1 MPLSSLSY
9 PGPGMRTGVLSVEP
23 RWDAA
28 LAPPGNVLPGRNL
41 TLPADDVA
49 STRSS
54 LASAAAASTSAS
66 TMRTDARTAR
76 SGKARSSTSVTSST
90 VARRS
95 GQRVRLSTHLAN
107 RTAQCRPARAASRR
121 ITPRRAS
128 RRNLL
133 LERQTQLQR
142 QLVQVEEL
150 LEHNLAHRR
159 GVKVPSKD
167 DVPRMIS

>member
-9 PGPGMRTGVLSVEP
+9 PGPGMRTGILSVEP

-28 LAPPGNVLPGRNL
+28 LAPPGNVLPGRHS

-54 LASAAAASTSAS
+54 IASGAAGSTSAS

-76 SGKARSSTSVTSST
+76 SAKARSSTSVTSST

-95 GQRVRLSTHLAN
+95 GRRARPSTHLAN
-107 RTAQCRPARAASRR
+107 RATVPHGAGRRAPPT
-121 ITPRRAS
+121 TPRRAA